1 MARIKYYYDTEK
13 CKYVRVRVK
22 TSDVILSILGFISL
36 AFIAAIIVLTVLSNY
51 FPTPNEA
58 FLKKGNLQ
66 LEENFTL
73 MRNRVSDMEKMLDVL
88 IDRDE
93 TIYRAVTGAD
103 SLPSA
108 LRNPGV
114 GGSVKYFD
122 LLNNNLDGSKVIAN
136 SLADVE
142 RLKRRLYVQTKSYD
156 EIIALAKRKEE
167 MLASI
172 PAIQP
177 VSNKEL
183 KRLASGFGLRIH
195 PIYKVKKM
203 HTGVDFSA
211 PIGTPI
217 YATGD
222 GVIKLAHAGFS
233 GYGNQVE
240 VDHGFGYITK
250 YAHMKKFTVK
260 PGQKI
265 KRGELI
271 GYVGN
276 SGSSTAP
283 HLHYE
288 VIKNGKKVNP
298 VHYFFNDLDSEQY
311 EQILKLASIENQSLS

>member
-22 TSDVILSILGFISL
+22 TSDVLLSILGFTSL
-36 AFIAAIIVLTVLSNY
+36 AFIAAIVVLTVLSNY

-58 FLKKGNLQ
+58 FLKKDNLQ
-66 LEENFTL
+66 LEENFEV
-73 MRNRVSDMEKMLDVL
+73 MRDRVRDMEQMLEVL

-93 TIYRAVTGAD
+93 NIYRAVTGAD

-114 GGSVKYFD
+114 GGSIKYLN
-122 LLNNNLDGSKVIAN
+122 LLNNDLDGSEIIAK
-136 SLADVE
+136 SLTDVE
-142 RLKRRLYVQTKSYD
+142 RLKRKIYVQTKSYD

-211 PIGTPI
+211 PMGTPI

-222 GVIKLAHAGFS
+222 GIISLARNGYS

-240 VDHGFGYITK
+240 VDHGFGYVTK
-250 YAHMKKFTVK
+250 YAHMKKFIVK
-260 PGQKI
+260 TGQKV

-271 GYVGN
+271 GYLGN
-276 SGSSTAP
+276 SGTSTAP

-288 VIKNGKKVNP
+288 VIKNGLKVNP

>member
-13 CKYVRVRVK
+13 CKYERVK
-22 TSDVILSILGFISL
+22 VRPSDVLLSSLGFLSMT
-36 AFIAAIIVLTVLSNY
+36 FIAAFIILFFLGKF
-51 FPTPNEA
+51 FPTPLEA
-58 FLKKGNLQ
+58 LQ
-66 LEENFTL
+66 QRELEEYKEKH
-73 MRNRVSDMEKMLDVL
+73 DMVNSEMAMMTKMMDILA
-88 IDRDE
+88 DRDE
-93 TIYRAVTGAD
+93 SIYRAITGAD
-103 SLPSA
+103 SLPKSV
-108 LRNPGV
+108 RKPGI
-114 GGSVKYFD
+114 GGSKQYRELLESD
-122 LLNNNLDGSKVIAN
+122 LDASKVIIDN
-136 SLADVE
+136 LAKIE
-142 RLKRRLYVQTKSYD
+142 QLKRQMYVQTKSYD

-183 KRLASGFGLRIH
+183 KRLASGFGMRIH

-222 GVIKLAHAGFS
+222 GKIKMTKKTYK
-233 GYGNQVE
+233 GYGRQVE
-240 VDHGFGYITK
+240 IDHGFGFVTK
-250 YAHMKKFTVK
+250 YAHMKKWIVK
-260 PGQKI
+260 KGQKV

-298 VHYFFNDLDSEQY
+298 IHYFFKDLDSEQY
-311 EQILKLASIENQSLS
+311 EKILKLGSVENQSLS

>member
-22 TSDVILSILGFISL
+22 TSDVLLSILGFTSL
-36 AFIAAIIVLTVLSNY
+36 AFIAAIVVLTVLSKY

-58 FLKKGNLQ
+58 FLKKDNLQ
-66 LEENFTL
+66 LEENFEV
-73 MRNRVSDMEKMLDVL
+73 MRNRVKDMEQMLEVL
-88 IDRDE
+88 VDRDE
-93 TIYRAVTGAD
+93 NIYRAVTGAD
-103 SLPSA
+103 SLPSS
-108 LRNPGV
+108 LRNPGI
-114 GGSVKYFD
+114 GGSVKYLD
-122 LLNNNLDGSKVIAN
+122 LLNNDLDGSKIIAQ

-142 RLKRRLYVQTKSYD
+142 RLKRKMYVQTKSYD

-183 KRLASGFGLRIH
+183 KRLASGFGMRIH

-211 PIGTPI
+211 PMGTPI

-222 GVIKLAHAGFS
+222 GVIKVASKGYS

-240 VDHGFGYITK
+240 VDHGFGYVTK
-250 YAHMKKFTVK
+250 YAHMKKFIVK
-260 PGQKI
+260 QGQKV

-271 GYVGN
+271 GYLGS
-276 SGSSTAP
+276 SGTSTAP

-288 VIKNGKKVNP
+288 VIKNGSKVNP

>member
-22 TSDVILSILGFISL
+22 TSDVILSALGFISMT
-36 AFIAAIIVLTVLSNY
+36 FIAAVIVLTVLSKY
-51 FPTPNEA
+51 FPTPKEA
-58 FLKKGNLQ
+58 FLQKDNVQ
-66 LEENFTL
+66 LEENFEI
-73 MRNRVSDMEKMLDVL
+73 MRSRVKDMEQMLEVL
-88 IDRDE
+88 IDRDKN
-93 TIYRAVTGAD
+93 IYRAVTGAD

-108 LRNPGV
+108 LRNAGI

-122 LLNNNLDGSKVIAN
+122 LLDNDLDGSKIIAQ

-142 RLKRRLYVQTKSYD
+142 HLKRRLYVQTKSYD

-177 VSNKEL
+177 VSNNEL
-183 KRLASGFGLRIH
+183 KRLASGFGMRIH

-222 GVIKLAHAGFS
+222 GVIKIAQKGFS

-240 VDHGFGYITK
+240 VDHGFGYVTK
-250 YAHMKKFTVK
+250 YAHMKKFIVK
-260 PGQKI
+260 PGQKV

-271 GYVGN
+271 GYLGN
-276 SGSSTAP
+276 SGTSTAP

-288 VIKNGKKVNP
+288 VIKNGEKVNP
-298 VHYFFNDLDSEQY
+298 VHYFFNDLDPAQY
-311 EQILKLASIENQSLS
+311 EQILKLSSIENQSLS